1 MEAEGKKCNACHSS
15 ADSDVCDVWIGV
27 TYICATGARRACRVS
42 HENIKEVYN
51 ARLQSGPQLLWE
63 IITLLVDETDFVVRV
78 GANYDPLTQ
87 LMLAGTIFHRF
98 CGAHSELH
106 GPEENTRL

>member
-1 MEAEGKKCNACHSS
+1 M
-15 ADSDVCDVWIGV
+15 
-27 TYICATGARRACRVS
+27 
-42 HENIKEVYN
+42 
-51 ARLQSGPQLLWE
+51 WE